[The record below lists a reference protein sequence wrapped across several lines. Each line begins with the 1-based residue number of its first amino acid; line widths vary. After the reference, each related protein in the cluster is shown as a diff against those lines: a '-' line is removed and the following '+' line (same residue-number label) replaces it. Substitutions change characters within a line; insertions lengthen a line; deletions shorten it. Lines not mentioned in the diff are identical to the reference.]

1 MQKILI
7 KIIAALTVIIV
18 ATACPVGIDHA
29 PDTPGN
35 VKIDKRL
42 IGAWAT
48 ANKEAAIQKI
58 VVKKL
63 DETTY
68 AVEVTEK
75 SDNFLADETKYSSWL
90 TEIDG
95 QQFIYSK
102 PASGKNQY
110 FTYHLKIDGKDQFTI
125 SDVGLLDK
133 GVDGVTSTRTFREE
147 ISRSL
152 KMKDCLTE
160 PVAYTREK

>member
-7 KIIAALTVIIV
+7 KIIAALTVIIF

-48 ANKEAAIQKI
+48 ANKQAAIQKI

-68 AVEVTEK
+68 AVEVTEE
-75 SDNFLADETKYSSWL
+75 SDNFLADETN
-90 TEIDG
+90 IRAG
-95 QQFIYSK
+95 
-102 PASGKNQY
+102 
-110 FTYHLKIDGKDQFTI
+110 
-125 SDVGLLDK
+125 
-133 GVDGVTSTRTFREE
+133 
-147 ISRSL
+147 
-152 KMKDCLTE
+152 
-160 PVAYTREK
+160 